1 MESSVLP
8 LESCIEQF
16 VSDLKS
22 SLESNDSS
30 AVGRLLY
37 VDYQQKF
44 LKSGMFGFYDMTLR
58 CLRYNPVS
66 LHRWHHDARG
76 CEYYR
81 VRART
86 IRSDA
91 HEVCFLRYNPM
102 VFLRYNPMVVFL
114 RYNPMVFLRY
124 IPMVFLRYN
133 PMCFY
138 DITLCVS
145 TIYPYGVS
153 TI

>member
-16 VSDLKS
+16 VSDLKA

-44 LKSGMFGFYDMTLR
+44 LKSGMEKPYGFYDIDMTLR

-66 LHRWHHDARG
+66 LHRWHNDARG
-76 CEYYR
+76 CEYHR
-81 VRART
+81 VRSRT

-102 VFLRYNPMVVFL
+102 VFLRYNHMVFL

-124 IPMVFLRYN
+124 NPMVFLRYN
-133 PMCFY
+133 PMMSM
-138 DITLCVS
+138 I
-145 TIYPYGVS
+145 
-153 TI
+153 